1 MALAIEKHREERPGI
16 SLKGCVVARV
26 SRRLGENNPWVSRW
40 LGGSLETLPPVQRC
54 QLPLRTSSRETQDSW
69 HPLYGPQPVSVKG
82 PGAGPLGVPLW
93 RRATST
99 VGVHSHPDHTQGV
112 MTVA

>member
-16 SLKGCVVARV
+16 SLKGGVVVRV
-26 SRRLGENNPWVSRW
+26 SRRLVENNPRVSRW

-54 QLPLRTSSRETQDSW
+54 QLLLRTSSRETQDNW

-82 PGAGPLGVPLW
+82 IETGPLGVPLW
-93 RRATST
+93 RET
-99 VGVHSHPDHTQGV
+99 HSV
-112 MTVA
+112 MEKGSFHRRC